1 MSSPTTHSFLS
12 PSTSHRWL
20 ECTPSAM
27 LESAKPSKSSPYA
40 QEGTDAHALA
50 ELKLSYALGYISEEE
65 YTRNFEEFKSTS
77 EFYNEEFNE
86 YVDKYVDEVMTIVKF
101 DYEKENIKVYL
112 EERVTFEDI
121 VPGGSG
127 TSDVVIVGP
136 TFIHVIDL
144 KFGKGVL
151 VSAIGNPQLRL
162 YALGAI
168 RKHISECVCSEVRMT
183 IIQPRLNDETTDSL
197 FVSDLNNWAV
207 NYVKPRAALAIKG
220 QGELVPG
227 DHCKF
232 CRCRGECEKLAEK
245 QMSAAQA
252 EFSEITDTTNSL
264 EPCNMTPEML
274 SRILDIAPKFI
285 DWFKD
290 VKSYAEKAAIV
301 DGVKI
306 PGYKVVEGRSNRILT
321 NPDAIVEILHTSGY
335 ADDQILKPREILG
348 ITALE
353 KNVGKKRFANLCG
366 EFICKPVGNP
376 TLVPET
382 DRREAMDVRQLRLTG
397 DEFDEVSETDE
408 Q

>member
-40 QEGTDAHALA
+40 QEGT
-50 ELKLSYALGYISEEE
+50 
-65 YTRNFEEFKSTS
+65 
-77 EFYNEEFNE
+77 FNE

-245 QMSAAQA
+245 QMSVAQA

-290 VKSYAEKAAIV
+290 VKVYAEKAAIV

-306 PGYKVVEGRSNRILT
+306 PGYKIVEGRSNRILT

-353 KNVGKKRFANLCG
+353 KNVGKKRFADLCG

-397 DEFDEVSETDE
+397 SEFDEVSETDE